1 MISIQCPSADEL
13 KSLSIGQ
20 LSEEESSSIFEHV
33 RNCSNCQDDM
43 HALEQHEDSLIL
55 TLRDSPAQ
63 SDFHQE
69 ADCQLAV
76 ARALGALGETGGK
89 ETFSWS
95 DEFKR
100 LPEQIGEYE
109 VLRPLGHGGMG
120 SVLLA
125 RHTKLGRLVAL
136 KILASHR
143 LAGSRMRERFEQEMR
158 AIGQLSHPNIVTAH
172 DAREVEGTAVLVTE
186 FIDGMDLGEAVSR
199 KGALEVPDACEIA
212 RLVAEALEYTGSE
225 GFVHRDV
232 KPSNIMLS
240 EKGEV
245 KLLDLGLARLQ
256 YGEEQQTE
264 ITGTG
269 QAMGTADYVAPEQ
282 VADSRNVD
290 IRADL
295 YSLGCTLFKLLT
307 GSAPFAD
314 EQHKSA
320 FAKMNAHV
328 NTEAPLVSDL
338 RDDIPPAIERLVQD
352 LLQKSPS
359 DRPTKPAEVATE
371 LAKFTRGHNLPKLIE
386 EAKELSPSP
395 SVPRSSTLRP
405 VAKPL
410 LRRAIPAWSAIA
422 AGLLGIGLG
431 ICLGILI
438 KIKYPDGTE
447 QTIEVPTGSRV
458 TTEYIQ
464 DGKPASK
471 ANAKQSEK
479 ASSSITYSE
488 FGPQPLAM
496 GIVITK
502 EEATTTPI
510 FPRGDIKT
518 AMAALDAAY
527 FPAAVPDS
535 DLAWFPAP
543 NLQDGSIYSAR
554 RNGQA
559 FVLVRLDKEHF
570 IPWQEFRQNTSAMSS
585 ARHPMLLQF
594 EDGLSN
600 RIQEFTTKNLDR
612 RLAIVI
618 NSEVIFTPRISA
630 PFSDRASLTGD
641 IPLHARRKLFD
652 ALNGIN
658 DPLSQHS
665 GAEGTHEVAEQEEAE
680 LGYQPLAMGIAATTL
695 STAESDA
702 VAQSIAAWKNAAT
715 RFPAQVPNTNLVW
728 FPAPNLENIPE
739 GVGQAEIGA
748 GQKCV
753 LLRTASMEFLSW
765 KDLRGSISAQF
776 EAPAG
781 EKQLTLE
788 FHNGL
793 DQRVFK
799 LTEKHQGDHL
809 AVVIDNQV
817 VCVPKINSPIS
828 NRAVL
833 QGNYKQESMMR
844 LFEAMNGLMNSP
856 NKNAEKAKLPL
867 PSASTRS
874 FAEDLWAMMANSR
887 LAEAR
892 KYFEQLTKKQQH
904 DLRAVLTEEEH
915 AKLSDATAVLS
926 EKQRLLVTLA
936 DALSARN
943 GGKPRSDA
951 SWLGNS
957 DDVLAALASLSM
969 PKGVKKVQ
977 RLAADDSPAWLGQD
991 SPRLNQVAYSF
1002 EVDWQQF
1009 VFKDLQ
1015 PLVDEFAGAVGFFDE
1030 LVSALA
1036 TDPSG
1041 PKLDLQKVLP
1051 LLRPKLIVVAYQKRN
1066 SPQSSDSWLFAFQAK
1081 DLKTLQALVN
1091 DAFKHEPDRG
1101 FIFLDKWL
1109 LIGNPKS
1116 IVYAEQAW
1124 KEASLRESEDK
1135 LQAIGLAFHNFEKAY
1150 KILPGTA
1157 GTRSLDAIRKE
1168 YKPYSWRV
1176 ALLPFLGEHDLYS
1189 QYRFDEEWDSK
1200 HNLKL
1205 LDRMPEAYRSP
1216 SSSKEEIENGQTHF
1230 MGVKARHSVLGES
1243 DGCRFRD
1250 ITDGT
1255 SNTLLVLELECEVEW
1270 TKPQDYP
1277 ADKDSDF
1284 GSLPVARNKMLRVL
1298 MADGEV
1304 KQVDG
1309 GNSKLLQK
1317 LATRD
1322 GGEELPED
1330 F

>member
-33 RNCSNCQDDM
+33 RNCSICKGEM

-76 ARALGALGETGGK
+76 ARALGALGESGGK

-95 DEFKR
+95 SEFER

-172 DAREVEGTAVLVTE
+172 DAREVDGTAVLVTE
-186 FIDGMDLGEAVSR
+186 FIDGMDLAEVVSR
-199 KGALEVPDACEIA
+199 KGCLDVADACEIG
-212 RLVAEALEYTGSE
+212 RLVAEALDYTGSE

-240 EKGEV
+240 EKGNV

-256 YGEEQQTE
+256 YGEEQTE

-328 NTEAPLVSDL
+328 NTEPPLVSSL

-352 LLQKSPS
+352 LLQKSPA
-359 DRPTKPAEVATE
+359 DRPTRPTEVATE
-371 LAKFTRGHNLPKLIE
+371 LERYTRGQNLPKLIE

-395 SVPRSSTLRP
+395 SAPRSSTLRP

-447 QTIEVPTGSRV
+447 QVIEIPQGSQV
-458 TTEYIQ
+458 TTEYVQ
-464 DGKPASK
+464 DEKPGSK
-471 ANAKQSEK
+471 ASAKQTESG
-479 ASSSITYSE
+479 SSSIPYSQ

-496 GIVITK
+496 GIAVTK

-554 RNGQA
+554 RNGQS

-585 ARHPMLLQF
+585 AGHPMLLQF

-612 RLAIVI
+612 RLAVVI

-658 DPLSQHS
+658 DPLSQHA

-680 LGYQPLAMGIAATTL
+680 LGYQPLAIGIAASTL
-695 STAESDA
+695 STAESKA
-702 VAQSIAAWKNAAT
+702 VTSSIAAWKDAAI
-715 RFPAQVPNTNLVW
+715 RFPAQIPNTNLVW
-728 FPAPNLENIPE
+728 FPAPNVENIPE
-739 GVGQAEIGA
+739 SAGQAKIGA

-753 LLRTASMEFLSW
+753 LLRTNSQEFLSW

-781 EKQLTLE
+781 EKQLALE

-809 AVVIDNQV
+809 AVIIDNQV
-817 VCVPKINSPIS
+817 VCLPRINSPIS
-828 NRAVL
+828 KKAVL
-833 QGNYKQESMMR
+833 VGNYKQESMMR
-844 LFEAMNGLMNSP
+844 LFEAMNGLMSSP
-856 NKNAEKAKLPL
+856 NKKEETKDLSSKA
-867 PSASTRS
+867 TIG
-874 FAEDLWAMMANSR
+874 FAEDLWSMMANTR
-887 LAEAR
+887 LPEAR
-892 KYFEQLTKKQQH
+892 KYFEQLTKKQQD
-904 DLRAVLTEEEH
+904 DLRAFLTKEEY
-915 AKLSDATAVLS
+915 AKLSDETAVPS

-943 GGKPRSDA
+943 GGKQRSDA

-957 DDVLAALASLSM
+957 DEALTALAGLSL

-977 RLAADDSPAWLGQD
+977 RLATDNSPAWLGQD
-991 SPRLNQVAYSF
+991 SPRLTRVAYSF
-1002 EVDWQQF
+1002 EIDWQQF

-1041 PKLDLQKVLP
+1041 PKLDLQEVLP
-1051 LLRPKLIVVAYQKRN
+1051 LLKPKLVVVAYQNRN
-1066 SPQSSDSWLFAFQAK
+1066 TQQSSDSWLFAFQAK
-1081 DLKTLQALVN
+1081 DLEALREQISVAIKN
-1091 DAFKHEPDRG
+1091 EPDRA
-1101 FIFLDKWL
+1101 IIILDEWL
-1109 LIGNPKS
+1109 LMGDPKS
-1116 IVYAEQAW
+1116 IAYAEQAL
-1124 KEASLRESEDK
+1124 KESSQRRSEDK
-1135 LQAIGLAFHNFEKAY
+1135 LQAIGLAFHNFESAY

-1157 GTRSLDAIRKE
+1157 GTRSLDAIHKE

-1176 ALLPFLGEHDLYS
+1176 ALLPFLGEQELFR
-1189 QYRFDEEWDSK
+1189 QYRFDEEWDSE

-1205 LDRMPEAYRSP
+1205 LKKMPEAYRSP
-1216 SSSKEEIENGQTHF
+1216 TSSKEDIENGQTHF
-1230 MGVKARHSVLGES
+1230 MGVTAANSVLGES
-1243 DGCRFRD
+1243 DGCKLKD

-1255 SNTLLVLELECEVEW
+1255 SNTLLVLELACEVEW
-1270 TKPQDYP
+1270 TNPQDYP

-1284 GSLPVARNKMLRVL
+1284 GSLPVPYNQMLHVL

-1317 LATRD
+1317 LTTRN
-1322 GGEELPED
+1322 GGEELPDD